1 MPIAKAHL
9 ETYRAAARA
18 YRAVRRKN
26 ARQHEWHRAALR
38 EVIKRHPEMGHREAD
53 SFAQHIIR
61 YVSPIMGSGFGIE
74 PLLEGIPSELG
85 CDFLHL
91 LAEGFPLFEG
101 QCVTGRTTPLRFR
114 LEGMASILFCLGL
127 FVFV

>member
-1 MPIAKAHL
+1 
-9 ETYRAAARA
+9 
-18 YRAVRRKN
+18 
-26 ARQHEWHRAALR
+26 
-38 EVIKRHPEMGHREAD
+38 MGHREAD

-91 LAEGFPLFEG
+91 LAEGFPFFEVIG
-101 QCVTGRTTPLRFR
+101 GDPLNFR
-114 LEGMASILFCLGL
+114 LRPTGIVGNLGDKAEALALPFSIGGGA
-127 FVFV
+127 